1 MRKVITIVLL
11 IVLTSCL
18 KSYAAEEPTL
28 IKMHS
33 TAYCLQGQTCTG
45 EYVREGIAAS
55 GRKDLIGKTIILYQR
70 LPNNELGKGLGI
82 FEVIDSG
89 CGETIIDVWM
99 PDLDACQEW
108 MDLVYSNGCNGKVYC
123 QVIEDSNG

>member
-1 MRKVITIVLL
+1 MIATCL
-11 IVLTSCL
+11 IGFTSL
-18 KSYAAEEPTL
+18 ANEEPTL

-123 QVIEDSNG
+123 QVIEDCNG